1 MNARILIIRVMEGFR
16 VAAFNIESPVRKWT
30 KIYRT
35 KDTCLVALRT
45 ADLIGSSDFEE
56 ATVSDF
62 ENTGSMM
69 VFHVELDIKA
79 LRKAG
84 FVEEKN
90 TVVN

>member
-16 VAAFNIESPVRKWT
+16 VAAFTIESPVKKWI

-45 ADLIGSSDFEE
+45 ADLISPPDFEE
-56 ATVSDF
+56 SAVSDF

-69 VFHVELDIKA
+69 VFHVELDVET
-79 LRKAG
+79 LHKAG